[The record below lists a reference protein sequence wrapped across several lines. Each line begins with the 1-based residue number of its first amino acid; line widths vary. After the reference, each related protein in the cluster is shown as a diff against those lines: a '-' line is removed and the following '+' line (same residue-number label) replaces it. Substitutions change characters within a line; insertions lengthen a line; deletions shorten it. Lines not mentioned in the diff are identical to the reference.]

1 MVEHCTFLVSASHN
15 ALLTLAN
22 NDHKQINKQTTKL
35 STSFMPFRSIPI
47 PQFPMPQ
54 TQDLIVRI
62 FVAHVCSKK
71 RTQQQASHPAQE
83 KDEQKHETPFFSM
96 L

>member
-1 MVEHCTFLVSASHN
+1 
-15 ALLTLAN
+15 
-22 NDHKQINKQTTKL
+22 
-35 STSFMPFRSIPI
+35 MPFRSIPI

-71 RTQQQASHPAQE
+71 RTKQQASHPAQE
-83 KDEQKHETPFFSM
+83 KDEQKQRRAKPKEKNEAAALAWQEM
-96 L
+96 LRSLGLKARGRL